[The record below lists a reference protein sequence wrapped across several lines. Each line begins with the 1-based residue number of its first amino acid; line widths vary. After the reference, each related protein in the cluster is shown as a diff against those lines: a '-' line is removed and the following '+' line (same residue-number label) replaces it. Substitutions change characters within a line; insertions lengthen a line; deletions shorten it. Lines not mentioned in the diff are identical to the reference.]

1 MKYSAVI
8 AAAGLSS
15 RMHELKPLMK
25 LGSGSMIKNVID
37 NLRDAGTEEIAVVT
51 GYKAEQIEKHLEG
64 QDVILCCNHDFSST
78 KMLDSV
84 KLGLRKMNEETVYD
98 YVFITPVDVPL
109 VSPET
114 MKRMMETAEQ
124 GSEIIRPSFDG
135 KAGHPLLL
143 KRDMADELMEYGGE
157 GGIRGFL
164 DIRKEQI
171 AFAEVGDRGILQD
184 ADTKEDYK
192 KLRRLEME
200 KKGSLGLWYEM
211 DIRVLKGEPVLTQEK
226 VQLLEMIDHTGS
238 IQSACACMHMSY
250 SKGWSMI
257 KRIEKELG
265 YQLTVRTPGGEGG
278 GGTVL
283 SERGRRVLSSYR
295 KFTSELKE
303 ISEELFNRYFEE
315 EIALGV
321 QEA

>member
-25 LGSGSMIKNVID
+25 LGSGSIIENVIH
-37 NLRDAGTEEIAVVT
+37 NLRDAGTGEIAVVT
-51 GYKAEQIEKHLEG
+51 GYKAEYIEKHLEG

-84 KLGLRKMNEETVYD
+84 KLGLRRLDEASAYD

-114 MKRMMETAEQ
+114 MKQMMETAEQ
-124 GSEIIRPSFDG
+124 GREIIRPSLDG

-143 KRDMADELMEYGGE
+143 KRDAAEELMEYEGE

-164 DIRKEQI
+164 DQRKEHI
-171 AFAEVGDRGILQD
+171 AFVEVEDLGILQD
-184 ADTKEDYK
+184 ADTKDDYK
-192 KLRRLEME
+192 KLRKLEMA
-200 KKGSLGLWYEM
+200 KRGSMGLWYEM
-211 DIRVLKGEPVLTQEK
+211 DISVLKGEPVLTQEK
-226 VQLLEMIDHTGS
+226 AQLLEMIDHTGS

-265 YQLTVRTPGGEGG
+265 YQLTVRTSGGEGG

-283 SERGRRVLSSYR
+283 SERGRRFLKAYR

-315 EIALGV
+315 EISESIR
-321 QEA
+321 EA